1 MAKKPEIHVPNP
13 SFWPFVLAVGLLL
26 FASGVIFSIIESV
39 LGVVIVLVAIGG
51 WALENRSEG
60 AHHE

>member
-1 MAKKPEIHVPNP
+1 MSKKPEIHVPNP

-26 FASGVIFSIIESV
+26 FSSGVIFGIIESI

>member
-1 MAKKPEIHVPNP
+1 MAKKPDIHVPNP

-26 FASGVIFSIIESV
+26 CATGVIFGIVESI